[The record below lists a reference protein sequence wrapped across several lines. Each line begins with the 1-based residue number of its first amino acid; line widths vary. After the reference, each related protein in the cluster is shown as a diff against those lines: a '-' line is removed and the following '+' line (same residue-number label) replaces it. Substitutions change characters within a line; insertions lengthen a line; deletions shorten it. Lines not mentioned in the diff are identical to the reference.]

1 MDQEQIESLMD
12 LWEHETEDEET
23 WEWRDELTPE
33 EAKLVEGWDKS
44 WGSGVLRLCEDILE
58 SDRRIQGQGGRQ
70 QAQDRPSL
78 YESQQPSMQEQL
90 GAAAA
95 EAGERN
101 AGCQAVLAAA
111 LDAER

>member
-1 MDQEQIESLMD
+1 MRN
-12 LWEHETEDEET
+12 LWERETEDEET

-44 WGSGVLRLCEDILE
+44 PTGPLRLPTREDFLDALWE
-58 SDRRIQGQGGRQ
+58 SVDQ
-70 QAQDRPSL
+70 RPSMRQMDTWFRPWGRPPL
-78 YESQQPSMQEQL
+78 YESRQPSMQEQL
-90 GAAAA
+90 DAAAA

-101 AGCQAVLAAA
+101 AKCQTVPAAA